1 MALLGFGYLYSI
13 LEPADHL
20 HDFPIALVNQDEGET
35 ITGPNGEEQRQ
46 NFGDQIA
53 AGIVEGIDPDQ
64 IDVRETG
71 ITDAERQLRYG
82 DVYGAIAIPSDFP
95 KRLVIL
101 GTASVVPGDV
111 EKPVLTGFTRT
122 PARPA

>member
-20 HDFPIALVNQDEGET
+20 HDFPIAH
-35 ITGPNGEEQRQ
+35 
-46 NFGDQIA
+46 
-53 AGIVEGIDPDQ
+53 
-64 IDVRETG
+64 
-71 ITDAERQLRYG
+71 
-82 DVYGAIAIPSDFP
+82 VYGAIAIPSDFP